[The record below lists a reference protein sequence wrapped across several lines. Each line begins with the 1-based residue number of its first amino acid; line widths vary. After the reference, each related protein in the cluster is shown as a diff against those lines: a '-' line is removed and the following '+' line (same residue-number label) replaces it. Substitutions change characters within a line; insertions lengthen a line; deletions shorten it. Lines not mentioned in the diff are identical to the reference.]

1 MRTILISLFAMLL
14 PISQTSTIDS
24 LVMYHA
30 ITAGNSG
37 KIQQEMIYLHLDN
50 TSYYRGD
57 SIFFACYLVTSGK
70 LLPSNL
76 SQNVYVELL
85 NPSGKT

>member
-1 MRTILISLFAMLL
+1 
-14 PISQTSTIDS
+14 
-24 LVMYHA
+24 MYHA

-76 SQNVYVELL
+76 SQTVYVELL